1 MSEQITNPFDPFFEK
16 IREIVREEIKAALAK
31 REPEK
36 LLYTTKEAASILNVE
51 ESWLAVK
58 ARAGLV
64 PFRMLGHYRYF
75 SMADIEMIISQSA
88 VDNGG
93 VPLVQVGHDGQR
105 VSADSETPRVKSI
118 QTRGGAGDNG
128 N

>member
-1 MSEQITNPFDPFFEK
+1 MSEQISPFDPFFEK
-16 IREIVREEIKAALAK
+16 IREIVREEIKAAATEK
-31 REPEK
+31 PVK
-36 LLYTTKEAASILNVE
+36 LLYTTREAAGMLNVE

-75 SMADIEMIISQSA
+75 SMSDIETII
-88 VDNGG
+88 DNGR
-93 VPLVQVGHDGQR
+93 VPVVQVGHDGQR